1 MNYRLQ
7 IQENL
12 DERDENYV
20 LKTNSELIDMII
32 DFGCGETEFHTADIE
47 RLIKENKKMV
57 SVIENLVDVLSDT
70 YVGILERKEDS
81 ISLGK
86 LAIKLYK

>member
-1 MNYRLQ
+1 MNYRYK

-12 DERDENYV
+12 DVDSDGYV
-20 LKTNSELIDMII
+20 LKTNAELVNMII

-57 SVIENLVDVLSDT
+57 SVIENLVDVLSGT

-81 ISLGK
+81 ISLGQ